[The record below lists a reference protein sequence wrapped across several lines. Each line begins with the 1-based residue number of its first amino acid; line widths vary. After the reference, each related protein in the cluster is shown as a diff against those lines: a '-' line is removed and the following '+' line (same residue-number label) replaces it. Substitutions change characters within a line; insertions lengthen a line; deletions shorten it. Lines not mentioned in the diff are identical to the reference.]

1 MLLRR
6 QRFNLDANYKPGT
19 HMFIVKHLSR
29 ASLKVTEKTQDN
41 FQVFALELEI
51 LKPFESIKVT
61 PNHERLTQLQKAKA

>member
-1 MLLRR
+1 
-6 QRFNLDANYKPGT
+6 
-19 HMFIVKHLSR
+19 MFIVKHLSR

-51 LKPFESIKVT
+51 LNPFDSIKVT